1 MIKVGRRRPSE
12 EEYTDQDSRSILIM
26 IQHRKCNWNGH
37 ILRHK
42 GLLHDII
49 DKKLF
54 TKLLIAAKQ
63 NYYTIIENKNYIQ
76 LKDSALS
83 MQISVGR
90 KSVKTD

>member
-49 DKKLF
+49 DRKIIHKA
-54 TKLLIAAKQ
+54 THGSKTELLH
-63 NYYTIIENKNYIQ
+63 NN
-76 LKDSALS
+76 
-83 MQISVGR
+83 
-90 KSVKTD
+90 